1 MFLFFSAPVPMSEI
15 ERMAALCMK
24 DLDDEDIGDDDLD
37 DEDLL
42 VKQTRSPSIL
52 DIKLKIFNHYSSV
65 KNWKYL
71 TFAFNSWGVIK
82 DLSYSWLAL
91 SSQL

>member
-1 MFLFFSAPVPMSEI
+1 MAEI

-42 VKQTRSPSIL
+42 VTHLHRFYP
-52 DIKLKIFNHYSSV
+52 
-65 KNWKYL
+65 W
-71 TFAFNSWGVIK
+71 
-82 DLSYSWLAL
+82 
-91 SSQL
+91 

>member
-1 MFLFFSAPVPMSEI
+1 MSEI

-42 VKQTRSPSIL
+42 VTGSHH
-52 DIKLKIFNHYSSV
+52 FSSF
-65 KNWKYL
+65 K
-71 TFAFNSWGVIK
+71 SWNN
-82 DLSYSWLAL
+82 
-91 SSQL
+91 Q